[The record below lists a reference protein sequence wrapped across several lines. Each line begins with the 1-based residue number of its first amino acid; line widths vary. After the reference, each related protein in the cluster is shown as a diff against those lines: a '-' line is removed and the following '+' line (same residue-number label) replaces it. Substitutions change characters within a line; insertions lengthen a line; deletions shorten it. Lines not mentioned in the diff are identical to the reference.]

1 MHEDID
7 RERVLPL
14 LVHVTLLTGVSNS
27 ISVSLYSV
35 QQIRQMTSHR
45 PSLSPLAYSFQH
57 INTDMHIFRRT
68 CTPEHLPPS
77 HRY

>member
-27 ISVSLYSV
+27 ISVSL
-35 QQIRQMTSHR
+35 
-45 PSLSPLAYSFQH
+45 
-57 INTDMHIFRRT
+57 
-68 CTPEHLPPS
+68 
-77 HRY
+77 